1 MSSVPPLLSAPGAG
15 KPSRS
20 ASAVVAKAT
29 RGFQVFCIDGYS
41 WTKALPGGERITS
54 EPFNVGGRL
63 WHIDYY
69 PNGTD
74 ASNDSA
80 GSIAVYLRLQN
91 TYRNEERVRAQYK
104 FSLLDLAGNEA
115 YELPAETGIFRT
127 TVGRNPHTSGEEC
140 LGDTGCGYAG
150 FITKEDL
157 EKRRDSL
164 LKEDCLAIR
173 CDVGVTEVTA
183 AMAVG
188 PKNVRV
194 RPATM
199 INYGGYGYGY
209 GYAGGA
215 ESPDEEDDG
224 GSHKGRRGEPDDKEY
239 IRRCL
244 SAQRRK

>member
-29 RGFQVFCIDGYS
+29 RGFQVFRIDGYS

-54 EPFNVGGRL
+54 EQFNVGGRF

-74 ASNDSA
+74 GSSSDSA
-80 GSIAVYLRLQN
+80 GSIALYLRLQN
-91 TYRNEERVRAQYK
+91 TYKVERVRAQYK
-104 FSLLDLAGNEA
+104 FSLLDLAGNES
-115 YELPAETGIFRT
+115 YELPAETGIFRST
-127 TVGRNPHTSGEEC
+127 GHNNRGEVSPE
-140 LGDTGCGYAG
+140 DPGCGYAG
-150 FITKEDL
+150 FITMEDL

-173 CDVGVTEVTA
+173 CDVGVTEVTT
-183 AMAVG
+183 MAVG
-188 PKNVRV
+188 PKNG
-194 RPATM
+194 RPESTR
-199 INYGGYGYGY
+199 NYGGYV
-209 GYAGGA
+209 YADGA

-224 GSHKGRRGEPDDKEY
+224 GSHKGKRGEPDDKEY

>member
-1 MSSVPPLLSAPGAG
+1 MSSVPPLLSAPGVG

-20 ASAVVAKAT
+20 ASAV
-29 RGFQVFCIDGYS
+29 
-41 WTKALPGGERITS
+41 
-54 EPFNVGGRL
+54 FNVGGRF

-74 ASNDSA
+74 GSSSDSD
-80 GSIAVYLRLQN
+80 GSIDLYLRLQN
-91 TYRNEERVRAQYK
+91 TYKVERVWAQYK
-104 FSLLDLAGNEA
+104 FSLLDLAGNDS
-115 YELPAETGIFRT
+115 YELPLETGIFRST
-127 TVGRNPHTSGEEC
+127 GHNNRGEVSPE
-140 LGDTGCGYAG
+140 DPGCGYAG

-173 CDVGVTEVTA
+173 CDVGVTEVTT
-183 AMAVG
+183 MAVG
-188 PKNVRV
+188 PKNG
-194 RPATM
+194 RPASTR
-199 INYGGYGYGY
+199 NYGGYVYPD
-209 GYAGGA
+209 GA

-224 GSHKGRRGEPDDKEY
+224 GSHEGKRGEPDDKEY

>member
-29 RGFQVFCIDGYS
+29 RGFQVFRIDGYS

-54 EPFNVGGRL
+54 EQFNVGGRF

-74 ASNDSA
+74 GSNDSA
-80 GSIAVYLRLQN
+80 GSIALYLRLQN
-91 TYRNEERVRAQYK
+91 TYKKERVRAQYK

-115 YELPAETGIFRT
+115 YELPAETGIFRST
-127 TVGRNPHTSGEEC
+127 GRNPHNPGEESPE
-140 LGDTGCGYAG
+140 DPGCGYAG

-157 EKRRDSL
+157 EKRRNSL

-173 CDVGVTEVTA
+173 CDVGVTEVTT
-183 AMAVG
+183 MAVG
-188 PKNVRV
+188 PKNG

-199 INYGGYGYGY
+199 RNYPGGYGY

-215 ESPDEEDDG
+215 ESPDEDLEDDG
-224 GSHKGRRGEPDDKEY
+224 GSHKGRRSEPDDKEY

-244 SAQRRK
+244 SAQRHC